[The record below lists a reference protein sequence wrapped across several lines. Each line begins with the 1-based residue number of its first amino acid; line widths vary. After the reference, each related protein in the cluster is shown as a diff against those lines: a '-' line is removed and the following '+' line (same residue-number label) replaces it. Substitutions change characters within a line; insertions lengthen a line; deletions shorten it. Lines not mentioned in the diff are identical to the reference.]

1 VISGITAWG
10 IYVELPDTIEG
21 MVHVTALD
29 GDYFKHYEMVGEAT
43 GKTYRLGEQVKVK
56 CIGADKLQRIIDF
69 KMIG

>member
-1 VISGITAWG
+1 
-10 IYVELPDTIEG
+10 
-21 MVHVTALD
+21 MTALD
-29 GDYFKHYEMVGEAT
+29 GDYFKYDEEHYEMVGEAT